1 MDIQSKRE
9 REKQLVS
16 EMIHLYCHKN
26 HHSKKGLCPDCDTLN
41 TYANQRSDSC
51 PFMAA
56 KTFCSNCK
64 VHCYK
69 ADMREQIRIVMRFS
83 APRMLLIHPITV
95 IRHMIETIK
104 EKRNLEAQT

>member
-9 REKQLVS
+9 REKRLVA
-16 EMIHLYCHKN
+16 EMIRLYCHKK

-41 TYANQRSDSC
+41 TYANQRSDHC
-51 PFMAA
+51 PFMEE

-69 ADMREQIRIVMRFS
+69 ADMREQIRTVMRFS
-83 APRMLLIHPITV
+83 APRMLLIHPVVTTQ
-95 IRHMIETIK
+95 HLLETIK
-104 EKRNLEAQT
+104 EKKRIKVTK